1 MEIVKKEPE
10 FWFGKDSCSGVII
23 PRHAIIYELF
33 NKAWKNIETPTIMEK
48 CEYESEKNGPGSNVF
63 KMIIT
68 SKLGNLA
75 KIPNN
80 CEYHY
85 IITES
90 PFWSE
95 IVEKSINYAEI
106 KNLYNSQKTLMCTL
120 QIPFDGEYI
129 SQTKIIDKSLLGK
142 EFLI

>member
-1 MEIVKKEPE
+1 MDIKKDGESE
-10 FWFGKDSCSGVII
+10 EYFEKVICNNF
-23 PRHAIIYELF
+23 RLNTVF
-33 NKAWKNIETPTIMEK
+33 DKAWKSIKTSTILMEK
-48 CEYESEKNGPGSNVF
+48 CEYESEKNGPGSNFF
-63 KMIIT
+63 KMIIN
-68 SKLGNLA
+68 SKLGNLS

-85 IITES
+85 ITTES

-120 QIPFDGEYI
+120 QIPFEEEYI
-129 SQTKIIDKSLLGK
+129 SQSKIYPKEKFKS
-142 EFLI
+142 